1 MSLQWT
7 NKLIII
13 RKLVSDGRLR
23 AAKEWARELLTEK
36 SSKMMLT
43 DEEFEYLRLL
53 IKLPNKDIRFLSGGD
68 DDPPKDI

>member
-43 DEEFEYLRLL
+43 TEEFEYLRL
-53 IKLPNKDIRFLSGGD
+53 
-68 DDPPKDI
+68 